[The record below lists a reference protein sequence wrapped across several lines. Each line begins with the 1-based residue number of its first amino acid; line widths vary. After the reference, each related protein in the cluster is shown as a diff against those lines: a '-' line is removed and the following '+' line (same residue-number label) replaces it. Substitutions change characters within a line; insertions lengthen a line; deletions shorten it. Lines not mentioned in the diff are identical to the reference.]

1 MSLLEWLP
9 WIRDRRTR
17 ELAEELRTHLEMAQA
32 DRMARG
38 ESAADAAV
46 AARREFGNASL
57 VQEIARDAWGGA
69 WVERFHRDVRFALR
83 TLRRAPGFASVSILT
98 IAVGIGATTAIFSVV
113 NATLLHPL
121 PYPHADQLV
130 RIQDDLVG
138 VGARNVGM
146 STPEWRDLERSGVFA
161 QVSPTWFDDNNLT
174 GLARAQRVGL
184 LIVAP
189 NYFALLGA
197 QPQLGSTFD
206 PNDATPGFNGQ
217 AVISDGLWK
226 RAFGGDPKVLGRVV
240 QLDSDSYRIIGVM
253 PPGFQAPASTREE
266 RSTEVWPA
274 FGYSG
279 APFSDYAHRSNHFAG
294 AIARLRPGLTVA
306 DAQQRVNVLVHA
318 LRQQYPADYPAES
331 DWRVRLVPLKDDM
344 VGDVR
349 QPLLFLLVAVGLVL
363 FIGCT
368 NVANLLLTRAT
379 ARGPELAIRQAL
391 GGSAS
396 RLTRQLLTESIVLSA
411 LGGIVGVAMLLAS
424 KRFLVRLV
432 PDDVPRLNEITI
444 NWSALLFAFI
454 VSLIAGAIFGLA
466 PALHVRRLNVTRV
479 LKQEGR
485 GATGS
490 AEQRRARGL
499 LVITEFA
506 LSLVLMI
513 AATLLLRSFWD
524 LLHAPLGFDP
534 GKVTVV
540 RTRLPYPNDS
550 TEDLYPT
557 AAKEARLVREVIRRG
572 RTLSG
577 VQEVALGSGAAV
589 PLDHPQQDQNLM
601 RVWFEA
607 HARQGDQP
615 TFVNGSQV
623 TPEYFHL
630 LGMTL
635 LRGRLLND
643 FDTDGFPSVAVINET
658 MAKTYWPDRDAL
670 GKRLKL
676 SPPTS
681 PWTTV
686 VGIVAD
692 ARTESLASAQ
702 VPQLYV
708 SLYQRQ
714 GKHLAIFLRGDVE
727 TATLARQVREQVQSI
742 NSALPLFGEETL
754 DETVL
759 ASLAVR
765 RFSMQMIALFALIA
779 LLLAALGIYGVISYM
794 VSERTHEIGVRLALG
809 AERGDVMRMVVR
821 QGMSLAISGT
831 VVGLGGALVVARALA
846 GLLYGV
852 RPTDPLTFGAVTVVL
867 ITVALIACYVPARR
881 AIRVDPVIALR

>member
-9 WIRDRRTR
+9 WVRDRRTR

-46 AARREFGNASL
+46 AARREFGNAGL
-57 VQEIARDAWGGA
+57 VQEVARDTWGGA
-69 WVERFHRDVRFALR
+69 WVERFDRDIRFALR

-121 PYPHADQLV
+121 PYPHAEQLV

-138 VGARNVGM
+138 VGARDIGM

-189 NYFALLGA
+189 NYFALLGV

-206 PNDATPGFNGQ
+206 PNDATPGFNEQ

-226 RAFGGDPKVLGRVV
+226 RAFGGDPNVLGRVV

-253 PPGFQAPASTREE
+253 PPGFQAPGSTREE

-279 APFSDYAHRSNHFAG
+279 APFTDYAQRSNHFAG

-306 DAQQRVNVLVHA
+306 DAQRRIDVLVHS
-318 LRQQYPADYPAES
+318 LRHQYPADYPAES
-331 DWRVRLVPLKDDM
+331 DWRVRLVPLKEAV
-344 VGDVR
+344 VGNIR

-379 ARGPELAIRQAL
+379 ARGRELAIRQAL
-391 GGSAS
+391 GGSGS

-411 LGGIVGVAMLLAS
+411 LGGIVGVVILLAS

-432 PDDVPRLNEITI
+432 PENVPRLNEIAIT
-444 NWSALLFAFI
+444 WSALLFAFS

-466 PALHVRRLNVTRV
+466 PALHVRRLDVTRV

-485 GATGS
+485 GATAS

-577 VQEVALGSGAAV
+577 IEEVAVGSGAAV

-615 TFVNGSQV
+615 TFVSGSQV

-643 FDTDGFPSVAVINET
+643 FDTDSFPSVAVINET
-658 MAKTYWPDRDAL
+658 MAKTYWPNQDAL
-670 GKRLKL
+670 GNRLKL
-676 SPPTS
+676 SPRTS

-714 GKHLAIFLRGDVE
+714 GKHLAIFLRGHVE
-727 TATLARQVREQVQSI
+727 TAALARQVREQVQSI

-754 DETVL
+754 DETVS

-765 RFSMQMIALFALIA
+765 RFSMQMIALFAVTA
-779 LLLAALGIYGVISYM
+779 LLLAALGIYGVISYV

-809 AERGDVMRMVVR
+809 AGRADVMRMVVR

-852 RPTDPLTFGAVTVVL
+852 RPADPLTFGAVTVVL